1 MQEPSVIISAYI
13 AAINITGFLL
23 IMLDKRKAV
32 KSRRRIPEKTLLIT
46 AILGAGPG
54 IYLGMKLFRHKTQK
68 PLFYIGIPV
77 IGFINTATLLLLF
90 FNLNNKN

>member
-1 MQEPSVIISAYI
+1 MQEPSTIISAYI

-23 IMLDKRKAV
+23 IMLDKKKAV

-46 AILGAGPG
+46 AILGASPG

-77 IGFINTATLLLLF
+77 IIVINVAMLLLLIICRE
-90 FNLNNKN
+90 